1 MSSTAIVLKV
11 RINALAASSLWLTS
25 LSLGLIPF
33 SALGTEELA
42 DRQPPLPVDIGEEIT
57 ADAVNLFFIF
67 DRVFTQPPRARSANY
82 LARTSAPSS
91 ASYSDYLEY
100 RRGKISRAELVSRLP
115 HVAMIGDSLTQNFY
129 ASTPLSMFWRARTER
144 RKNWFLDT
152 DPAPQ
157 SIHSVYERL
166 DEITPLVATEYNGA
180 GALVAPSRAREGL
193 RRRMI
198 RTRNL
203 SGQVRQVLR
212 KKRFPDLIMIWI
224 GHNNTDWVEGL
235 SPLEREHP
243 QEHMREM
250 AARFGENYAES
261 LRDLLDRAKTEKH
274 NVAVVVFGLVNFD
287 AFFKGR
293 RKAEALHAR
302 NPAVYPYLE
311 TAYKSFESLKPPY
324 QKNMALLG
332 SMLDA
337 EIQTTAGRLQLELKN
352 HPNVRLQYSDALRK
366 VDFSRVELINPADAW
381 HLSLEGHKAL
391 AEAAFRAIAP
401 SLEFVGAARASPA
414 TAAQADGVRQTR

>member
-1 MSSTAIVLKV
+1 LKA
-11 RINALAASSLWLTS
+11 RINHLLAALS
-25 LSLGLIPF
+25 LSLASLLLGLVPF

-42 DRQPPLPVDIGEEIT
+42 DRPPPLPVNIAEEIT
-57 ADAVNLFFIF
+57 ADAVNLFFVF
-67 DRVFTQPPRARSANY
+67 DRVFTQPPRARSADY
-82 LARTSAPSS
+82 LARISVPSS

-166 DEITPLVATEYNGA
+166 DDITPLEAIEYNGA
-180 GALVAPSRAREGL
+180 GALVASSRAREGL

-203 SGQVRQVLR
+203 SGQARQILR

-235 SPLEREHP
+235 SPLERDHP

-293 RKAEALHAR
+293 RKAEALHAH
-302 NPAVYPYLE
+302 NPAVYPHLE
-311 TAYKSFESLKPPY
+311 TAYKSFESLKPHY

-332 SMLDA
+332 SMLNA
-337 EIQTTAGRLQLELKN
+337 EIQTMVDRLQRELKN
-352 HPNVRLQYSDALRK
+352 YPNVRLQYSGALRK
-366 VDFSRVELINPADAW
+366 VDFSRLELINPADAW
-381 HLSLEGHKAL
+381 HLSIVGHKAL

-414 TAAQADGVRQTR
+414 TAAHVGSFRQTR

>member
-42 DRQPPLPVDIGEEIT
+42 DRPPPLPVDISEEIT

-100 RRGKISRAELVSRLP
+100 RRGKISRVELVSRLP

-166 DEITPLVATEYNGA
+166 DEVTPLVAIQYSGA

-198 RTRNL
+198 RTRNF
-203 SGQVRQVLR
+203 SGQARQVLR
-212 KKRFPDLIMIWI
+212 KKRFPDMVMIWI

-235 SPLEREHP
+235 SALEREHP

-250 AARFGENYAES
+250 AARFGENYTES
-261 LRDLLDRAKTEKH
+261 LRDLLDRAKAEKH
-274 NVAVVVFGLVNFD
+274 NVAVMVFGLVNFD

-293 RKAEALHAR
+293 RKAEVLHAR
-302 NPAVYPYLE
+302 NSAAYPYLE

-337 EIQTTAGRLQLELKN
+337 EIQTVVGRLQRELKN
-352 HPNVRLQYSDALRK
+352 YPNVRLQYSDALRK
-366 VDFSRVELINPADAW
+366 VDFSRLELINPGDAW
-381 HLSLEGHKAL
+381 HLSIEGHKAL

-401 SLEFVGAARASPA
+401 SLEFVGARASPA
-414 TAAQADGVRQTR
+414 AAQADGVHQTR

>member
-1 MSSTAIVLKV
+1 MSSTASVLKV

-42 DRQPPLPVDIGEEIT
+42 DRPPPLPVDIGEEIT

-166 DEITPLVATEYNGA
+166 DEITPLVAIQYSGA
-180 GALVAPSRAREGL
+180 GALVAPSRAHEGL

-203 SGQVRQVLR
+203 SGQARQVLR
-212 KKRFPDLIMIWI
+212 KKRFPDMIMIWI

-243 QEHMREM
+243 QKHMRAM
-250 AARFGENYAES
+250 AARFGENYTES
-261 LRDLLDRAKTEKH
+261 LRDLLDRAKAEKH

-293 RKAEALHAR
+293 RKAEVLHAR
-302 NPAVYPYLE
+302 NSAAYPYLE

-337 EIQTTAGRLQLELKN
+337 EIQTMVDRLQRELKSY
-352 HPNVRLQYSDALRK
+352 PNVRLQYSDALRK
-366 VDFSRVELINPADAW
+366 VDFSRLELINPADAW
-381 HLSLEGHKAL
+381 HLSIEGHKAL

-401 SLEFVGAARASPA
+401 SLEFVGARASPA
-414 TAAQADGVRQTR
+414 AAQADGVHQTR